1 MRKLRF
7 KLLMFLFCPL
17 FFLGA
22 MAQGTPPPGG
32 GTGGTGS
39 GSGKNDYTQ
48 GLSNVV
54 TDLSSTLGVDLFEED
69 IDNVVFSTNA
79 FLCNSDFTGEQ
90 GPFWYILQMA
100 MALGALFSI
109 IVAAS
114 MAYKMMVKHEP
125 IDVFKILKVLG
136 IAIVLMFW
144 YPSGN
149 TSKASILDFLAYIPN
164 CIGSYTHDLYE
175 AEAQQ
180 VSQKYN
186 ELAPLLK
193 KRDQAY
199 QELVAKVKPASETI
213 NGQVKDGDAGS
224 GLKDEEKLQSA
235 SAVAKADY
243 LAEFTGT
250 TIAIDKIIMFFS
262 LVIYRVG
269 WWATIFCQQILLG
282 MLTIFGPIQWAFSVL
297 PKWEGAWAKWL
308 IRYLT
313 VHFYGAMLFFVGFY
327 VLLLFDIVLSVQ
339 IENLT
344 AITSQD
350 TISAYA
356 HHAFISCGYL
366 LAAALV
372 ALKCLNLVPDL
383 AAWMI
388 PEGDTAFSTRNFG
401 EGVASSVKA
410 SALSIMP
417 RMGR

>member
-144 YPSGN
+144 YPS
-149 TSKASILDFLAYIPN
+149 
-164 CIGSYTHDLYE
+164 
-175 AEAQQ
+175 
-180 VSQKYN
+180 
-186 ELAPLLK
+186 
-193 KRDQAY
+193 
-199 QELVAKVKPASETI
+199 
-213 NGQVKDGDAGS
+213 
-224 GLKDEEKLQSA
+224 
-235 SAVAKADY
+235 
-243 LAEFTGT
+243 
-250 TIAIDKIIMFFS
+250 AI
-262 LVIYRVG
+262 
-269 WWATIFCQQILLG
+269 
-282 MLTIFGPIQWAFSVL
+282 L
-297 PKWEGAWAKWL
+297 PKPVSWISWL
-308 IRYLT
+308 ISPT
-313 VHFYGAMLFFVGFY
+313 V
-327 VLLLFDIVLSVQ
+327 
-339 IENLT
+339 
-344 AITSQD
+344 
-350 TISAYA
+350 
-356 HHAFISCGYL
+356 
-366 LAAALV
+366 
-372 ALKCLNLVPDL
+372 
-383 AAWMI
+383 
-388 PEGDTAFSTRNFG
+388 
-401 EGVASSVKA
+401 
-410 SALSIMP
+410 
-417 RMGR
+417 